1 MACNA
6 PSIRTVTAMADALFV
21 LGYEGTDG
29 QVADFAAWLAK
40 RQAAELLVVHVI
52 EWSPYAFL
60 TPEELAERHK
70 VRQAELQGAEQRILA
85 PLLARLRTDGINA
98 TGEVR
103 HGKPVDVLCA
113 IAKDRNAQLI
123 IAGRSNALSERVFG
137 GVASGLS
144 QCASVPVVIVP

>member
-1 MACNA
+1 
-6 PSIRTVTAMADALFV
+6 MADALFV

-29 QVADFAAWLAK
+29 PVADFAAWLAK
-40 RQAAELLVVHVI
+40 RQAAHLLVVHVV
-52 EWSPYAFL
+52 EWSPYTFL

-70 VRQAELQGAEQRILA
+70 ARQAELQGAAQRIVE
-85 PLLARLRTDGINA
+85 PLLERLRAEGITA
-98 TGEVR
+98 TGAVR

-113 IAKDRNAQLI
+113 IAKERGAQLI
-123 IAGRSNALSERVFG
+123 IAGRSSALSERVFG